1 MGQDRAKMGP
11 RWAKMRPRWG
21 PCWQLVCLCRAR
33 TAFSKNLRFG
43 LGGSN
48 VLGLRR
54 GKIRPRW
61 SYVGTKLAYVGPGLD
76 LCWLMLAHV
85 GCKVGLCWRKSG
97 FRSLPDADPLSVLD
111 PPALPPCAP
120 SGPHVPPCA
129 PINEIYIYT
138 FVGSGGK
145 KK

>member
-1 MGQDRAKMGP
+1 M
-11 RWAKMRPRWG
+11 
-21 PCWQLVCLCRAR
+21 
-33 TAFSKNLRFG
+33 
-43 LGGSN
+43 
-48 VLGLRR
+48 GLRR

-85 GCKVGLCWRKSG
+85 GCKVGLWWRKSG
-97 FRSLPDADPLSVLD
+97 FRSLPDADPHLILD
-111 PPALPPCAP
+111 SPPPAPMC
-120 SGPHVPPCA
+120 PHVPPRA

>member
-1 MGQDRAKMGP
+1 M
-11 RWAKMRPRWG
+11 
-21 PCWQLVCLCRAR
+21 
-33 TAFSKNLRFG
+33 
-43 LGGSN
+43 
-48 VLGLRR
+48 GLRR

-61 SYVGTKLAYVGPGLD
+61 SYAGTKLAYVGPGLD

-97 FRSLPDADPLSVLD
+97 FRSLPDADPHLILD
-111 PPALPPCAP
+111 SPPLPPCAP
-120 SGPHVPPCA
+120 SGPHVPPQA
-129 PINEIYIYT
+129 PSDEIYIYT

>member
-1 MGQDRAKMGP
+1 M
-11 RWAKMRPRWG
+11 
-21 PCWQLVCLCRAR
+21 
-33 TAFSKNLRFG
+33 
-43 LGGSN
+43 
-48 VLGLRR
+48 GLRR

-97 FRSLPDADPLSVLD
+97 FRSLPDADPHLILD
-111 PPALPPCAP
+111 SPPLPPCAP